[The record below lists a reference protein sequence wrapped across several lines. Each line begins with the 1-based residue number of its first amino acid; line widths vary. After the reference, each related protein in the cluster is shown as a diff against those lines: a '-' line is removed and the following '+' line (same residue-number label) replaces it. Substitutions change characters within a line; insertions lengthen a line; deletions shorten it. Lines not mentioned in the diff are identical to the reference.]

1 MTRRDMILKYIV
13 ECFVSTAE
21 PVGSKTLV
29 ERYHLDCSSATI
41 RNEMNALE
49 GDGYL
54 EKPHPSAGRIPSA
67 KGYEYYVNNLRGD
80 RVDQEVKNALQ
91 TILDKKVKSVEEVMQ
106 EACKILSNMTDC
118 AAGVLGSNAS
128 EERLIKFQV
137 IPLSKNS
144 ATAVFVT
151 DQGYVENK
159 TFIFDGTISVSE
171 VEKMIAT
178 LNERLSGSRIS
189 EIVPKLEAMRPALTD
204 YLVNQEMLYQIL
216 LEAFVRFSGERM
228 ELYGKDTLLHQP
240 EFASDAEKM
249 RKLISLLDDPK
260 AFRKA
265 LEEGKKTAD
274 KVSVK
279 IDREHGDVSIV
290 SAEVDIPGAGNSTYL
305 TVLGP
310 KRMDYGKAVTMLEYF
325 QKTLEE
331 YFNSDNGS
339 TIEEG
344 GKNGKGKEK

>member
-1 MTRRDMILKYIV
+1 MTRRDTILKYIV
-13 ECFVSTAE
+13 EYFVSKAE
-21 PVGSKTLV
+21 PVGSKTLL
-29 ERYHLDCSSATI
+29 EEYHLDCSSATI

-49 GDGYL
+49 VDGYL
-54 EKPHPSAGRIPSA
+54 EKTHTSSGRIPSA

-91 TILDKKVKSVEEVMQ
+91 NILDRRVKSVEEVMQ
-106 EACKILSNMTDC
+106 EACEILSNMTDC

-128 EERLIKFQV
+128 EERLIKVQV

-159 TFIFDGTISVSE
+159 TFIFDSSVSVEE
-171 VEKMIAT
+171 VEKMIST

-228 ELYGKDTLLHQP
+228 ELYGKDALLHQP
-240 EFASDAEKM
+240 EFASDADKM
-249 RKLISLLDDPK
+249 RKLIKLLDDPK

-265 LEEGKKTAD
+265 MEEGKKTAD

-290 SAEVDIPGAGNSTYL
+290 SAEVDIPGTGGSTYL

-310 KRMDYGKAVTMLEYF
+310 KRMDYGKAVSMLKYF
-325 QKTLEE
+325 QETLER
-331 YFNSDNGS
+331 YFNEISD
-339 TIEEG
+339 EEG
-344 GKNGKGKEK
+344 GNNGKG

>member
-13 ECFVSTAE
+13 EYFVSTAE
-21 PVGSKTLV
+21 PVGSKTLL
-29 ERYHLDCSSATI
+29 EHYHLNCSSATI

-49 GDGYL
+49 VDGYL
-54 EKPHPSAGRIPSA
+54 EKTHTSSGRVPSG
-67 KGYEYYVNNLRGD
+67 KGYEYYVNNLRGS
-80 RVDQEVKNALQ
+80 RVDEEVKNALQ
-91 TILDKKVKSVEEVMQ
+91 TILDKKVKSVEEVMK
-106 EACKILSNMTDC
+106 EACQILSNMTDC

-128 EERLIKFQV
+128 EERLIKVQV

-159 TFIFDGTISVSE
+159 TFIFDGNISVEE
-171 VEKMIAT
+171 VEKMISA
-178 LNERLSGSRIS
+178 LNDRLSGSRIS

-204 YLVNQEMLYQIL
+204 YMVNQEMLYQIL

-228 ELYGKDTLLHQP
+228 ELYGKDALLHQP

-265 LEEGKKTAD
+265 MEDGKQASD
-274 KVSVK
+274 KISVR
-279 IDREHGDVSIV
+279 IDPEHGDVSIV
-290 SAEVDIPGAGNSTYL
+290 SAEVDIPGAGNSSYL

-310 KRMDYGKAVTMLEYF
+310 KRMDYGKAVSILEYF
-325 QKTLEE
+325 QEALER
-331 YFNSDNGS
+331 YFNEQSN
-339 TIEEG
+339 EEG
-344 GKNGKGKEK
+344 GNNGKGKEK

>member
-1 MTRRDMILKYIV
+1 MILKYIV

-339 TIEEG
+339 TTKEG